1 MPLPRVKELTRGTAC
16 AAAADTRA
24 AAKANSRPAPHLSLR
39 SARDCIQALL
49 AKSMGSPSYP
59 VSLDSVDTFARLP
72 PPPPARAHAAAAA
85 PSTTAESAGKAGN
98 RGKKPGLETSRARSG
113 LARAA

>member
-24 AAKANSRPAPHLSLR
+24 AATASSRPAPHLSLR
-39 SARDCIQALL
+39 SERDCIQALL
-49 AKSMGSPSYP
+49 AKSMGGPSYP

-72 PPPPARAHAAAAA
+72 PATASPHACCGGCAKHH
-85 PSTTAESAGKAGN
+85 SCIGWQ
-98 RGKKPGLETSRARSG
+98 SG
-113 LARAA
+113 E